1 MLLVGSEA
9 GVLYAVEVPFQEET
23 MPLVALLVLAAQAGG
38 TAAGTVPSPAR
49 IYPVCTGVRVT
60 APDRALPPKNLTF
73 SSRETLDLLLRPR
86 LRLDFKGEHLMQLK
100 VFTPGG
106 FLYQV
111 ITLPFVGA
119 ALPDARERPVRT
131 GNGAAARA
139 ADPPPPRVVPG
150 FPRPLETQRLVP
162 VFGDTVTRAQYEL
175 SARLPVAGT
184 SITLS
189 SLFGTWSVQS
199 YLDGHAEPCGPA
211 TRFTI
216 RD

>member
-1 MLLVGSEA
+1 
-9 GVLYAVEVPFQEET
+9 
-23 MPLVALLVLAAQAGG
+23 MPLLAFILLAAQVGG
-38 TAAGTVPSPAR
+38 TAAGAVPSPAQGL
-49 IYPVCTGVRVT
+49 PVCAGVRVV
-60 APDRALPPKNLTF
+60 ASDRAIPPKDMTF

-86 LRLDFKGEHLMQLK
+86 MRLDLAGEHLMQLK

-119 ALPDARERPVRT
+119 GLRGAGERPAFVT
-131 GNGAAARA
+131 NGAAARA
-139 ADPPPPRVVPG
+139 SDPLPPRFVPG
-150 FPRPLETQRLVP
+150 FPRPLEVQRLAP
-162 VFGDTVTRAQYEL
+162 VAGDPTARAQYEL
-175 SARLPVAGT
+175 RARLPLAGT

-189 SLFGTWSVQS
+189 SLYGTWSVEPF
-199 YLDGHAEPCGPA
+199 LDGQSNPCGPA

>member
-1 MLLVGSEA
+1 
-9 GVLYAVEVPFQEET
+9 
-23 MPLVALLVLAAQAGG
+23 MPCLALLVLAAQVGG
-38 TAAGTVPSPAR
+38 TAAEAVPSPAR
-49 IYPVCTGVRVT
+49 SYPVCLGVRVT
-60 APDRALPPKNLTF
+60 ASDRALPPKNLTF

-86 LRLDFKGEHLMQLK
+86 LRLDIKGEHLMQLK
-100 VFTPGG
+100 VITPGG

-119 ALPDARERPVRT
+119 APLDGRERPGWI

-139 ADPPPPRVVPG
+139 ADPLPPRVVPG
-150 FPRPLETQRLVP
+150 FPRPLETQRLLP
-162 VFGDTVTRAQYEL
+162 VSSDGATRAQYEL

-189 SLFGTWSVQS
+189 SLFGTWSVQP
-199 YLDGHAEPCGPA
+199 YLDGHTEPCGPA